1 MLGRFLE
8 LTLHAPRILES
19 WQFYQRL
26 GFTPA
31 TVGETWPHG
40 YAVVT
45 DGRIAIGL
53 HDADVPHPALTF
65 VRPDLSRHL
74 ATLESLGVQFDT
86 RVLGDEQFN
95 EATFAPSDGQLVR
108 LLEARTFSPP
118 AQPPM
123 SALGWFEE
131 YALPVADLS
140 RARDAWERLGF
151 VAAAEAD
158 EPWPHLALTSDTLD
172 VGLYRTRD
180 LETPTLVFECD
191 DVSALR
197 ERLAAVGIEPEP
209 RLPKRLDPQATL
221 LVEAPEGTRLLVRMP
236 ESRADGMMAPT

>member
-8 LTLHAPRILES
+8 LTLRAPRILES

-31 TVGETWPHG
+31 TVGETWAHG

-74 ATLESLGVQFDT
+74 ATLESRGVEFES
-86 RVLGDEQFN
+86 RVLGDDQFN
-95 EATFAPSDGQLVR
+95 EATFTLPDGQLVR

-118 AQPPM
+118 PRPPM

-131 YALPVADLS
+131 YALPVADLA
-140 RARDAWERLGF
+140 RARDAWEALGF

-158 EPWPHLALTSDTLD
+158 EPWPHLALTSDSLD

-180 LETPTLVFECD
+180 LDPPTLVFQCD
-191 DVSALR
+191 DLVAVR
-197 ERLAAVGIEPEP
+197 EHLAAAGIEPEP
-209 RLPKRLDPQATL
+209 RLPRRLDPQKSL
-221 LVEAPEGTRLLVRMP
+221 LIEAPEGTRLLVRIGD
-236 ESRADGMMAPT
+236 E

>member
-8 LTLHAPRILES
+8 LTLRAPRILES

-31 TVGETWPHG
+31 TVGETWTHG

-45 DGRIAIGL
+45 DGRIAVGL
-53 HDADVPHPALTF
+53 HDADVPHPALSF
-65 VRPDLSRHL
+65 VRPDLVRHL
-74 ATLESLGVQFDT
+74 ETLEALGVEFDS
-86 RVLGDEQFN
+86 RVLGDDQFN
-95 EATFAPSDGQLVR
+95 EATFAASDGQLVR

-118 AQPPM
+118 ANVPM

-131 YALPVADLS
+131 YALPVADLD
-140 RARDAWERLGF
+140 RARESWERFGF

-180 LETPTLVFECD
+180 FEAPLLVFDCD
-191 DVSALR
+191 DLEALR
-197 ERLAAVGIEPEP
+197 ERLATAGIEPER
-209 RLPKRLDPQATL
+209 RLPKRLDPHGTVL
-221 LVEAPEGTRLLVRMP
+221 LEAPEGTRLLVMTR
-236 ESRADGMMAPT
+236 SA